1 MNTLLIKEKA
11 KEAENKP
18 SVIEADKVSANHFKL
33 ISDHEILKTFRYFKE
48 MWNTIESENEEHISE
63 LMEGSDFP
71 QTQAQSPFTF
81 GVVVLL
87 TLNALDRELSKRGFK
102 TRKIQ

>member
-1 MNTLLIKEKA
+1 MDTLLIKEKA

-18 SVIEADKVSANHFKL
+18 SVIEADKVSANHFRL
-33 ISDHEILKTFRYFKE
+33 TSDHEILKTYRYFKE

-63 LMEGSDFP
+63 LM
-71 QTQAQSPFTF
+71 TF
-81 GVVVLL
+81 GIVVLL
-87 TLNALDRELSKRGFK
+87 TLNSLDRELSKRGFK